1 MHARSAKAIRPQILK
16 NIAYRH
22 MKGLLFLNQCQ
33 LHPGI
38 ALLFM
43 DTTILKGIAKGK
55 AQVG

>member
-16 NIAYRH
+16 YRH
-22 MKGLLFLNQCQ
+22 MKGLLFLNQYQ

-43 DTTILKGIAKGK
+43 DTTILKEIAKGK